1 MAKHTKSRNESMM
14 LRYISEIISFKL
26 GDPALG
32 LVSVTAVEITND
44 YSYAKVFVSFLG
56 AGDPKVKLAVLTGA
70 AGFIRHEVAQKM
82 SLRKMPELRFIY
94 DDTFEKAQ
102 HIEELLRKAKKPND

>member
-14 LRYISEIISFKL
+14 LRYISEVVSFKL
-26 GDPALG
+26 GDPNLG
-32 LVSVTAVEITND
+32 LVTITGVEITND

-56 AGDPKVKLAVLTGA
+56 SGDPIVKLAVLTGA
-70 AGFIRHEVAQKM
+70 NGFIRHEVAQKM

-102 HIEELLRKAKKPND
+102 HIEELLRKGRKEDS